1 MPYARL
7 GRAARPGVGRRPN
20 PMEGAAVTAFDIQ
33 PLHPDF
39 GARIAG
45 IDLATIDR
53 AGELAALRAAID
65 RYSLLHFP
73 GQELD
78 DASQL
83 ALTRLLGQPEV
94 EHVKFGRSGRVDY
107 FGTVGNIG
115 EDGDRRGNDHAD
127 VRFAAGNRM
136 WHSDSSF
143 RPIPAFVSI
152 THAREVPDE
161 GGETEFAS
169 CRVAWARLPDAM
181 RERIAPLK
189 VVHDY
194 VFSRSKVAPV
204 HPSHAR
210 SLPPVVQRLVRTNP
224 ATGARNYYVGSHA
237 REVVGW
243 GRAEG
248 RALLDDLLARATRA
262 QDIYRHRWRV
272 GDVLIWDNR
281 CLLHRG
287 RGWDAD
293 RYRRHMRQTRVSC
306 PCPTAEE

>member
-1 MPYARL
+1 M
-7 GRAARPGVGRRPN
+7 
-20 PMEGAAVTAFDIQ
+20 TAFDIR

-39 GARIAG
+39 GASIAG
-45 IDLATIDR
+45 IDLAVE
-53 AGELAALRAAID
+53 AGRHLAALRAAID
-65 RYSLLHFP
+65 RHSLLHFP
-73 GQELD
+73 GQALD

-83 ALTRLLGQPEV
+83 ALTRLLGRPEV

-107 FGTVGNIG
+107 FGTVGNVG
-115 EDGDRRGNDHAD
+115 EDGQKQGSDHAD

-152 THAREVPDE
+152 THAREVPME

-169 CRVAWARLPDAM
+169 CRAAFARLPAGM
-181 RERIAPLK
+181 KERIAPLTA
-189 VVHDY
+189 VHDY
-194 VFSRSKVAPV
+194 VFSRSRVAPV
-204 HPSHAR
+204 DPAHAR

-243 GRAEG
+243 GRAES

-262 QDIYRHRWRV
+262 RDIYSHRWRV

-293 RYRRHMRQTRVSC
+293 RYRRRLRQTRVAC
-306 PCPTAEE
+306 PCSTTEE

>member
-1 MPYARL
+1 MPALAIR
-7 GRAARPGVGRRPN
+7 
-20 PMEGAAVTAFDIQ
+20 

-39 GARIAG
+39 GASIAA
-45 IDLATIDR
+45 IDLAAPLADAT
-53 AGELAALRAAID
+53 LAALRAAID

-73 GQELD
+73 AQRLD
-78 DASQL
+78 DRSQL
-83 ALTRLLGQPEV
+83 ALTRRLGAPEV
-94 EHVKFGRSGRVDY
+94 EHVKFGRSGVVDY

-115 EDGDRRGNDHAD
+115 ADGRRQGNDHAD

-143 RPIPAFVSI
+143 RPVPAFVSI
-152 THAREVPDE
+152 TCAHEVPAR

-169 CRVAWARLPDAM
+169 CRAAWARLPAAM
-181 RERIAPLK
+181 QARIAPLT

-194 VFSRSKVAPV
+194 VFSRSRVAPV
-204 HPSHAR
+204 APSHAR
-210 SLPPVVQRLVRTNP
+210 SLPPVAQRLVRANP

-237 REVVGW
+237 RTVRGW
-243 GRAEG
+243 SEAAS

-262 QDIYRHRWRV
+262 RDIYRHRWRV

-287 RGWDAD
+287 RAWNAD
-293 RYRRHMRQTRVSC
+293 RYRRRLRQTRISC
-306 PCPTAEE
+306 PGTIENGVFQDPTPPPTKQ